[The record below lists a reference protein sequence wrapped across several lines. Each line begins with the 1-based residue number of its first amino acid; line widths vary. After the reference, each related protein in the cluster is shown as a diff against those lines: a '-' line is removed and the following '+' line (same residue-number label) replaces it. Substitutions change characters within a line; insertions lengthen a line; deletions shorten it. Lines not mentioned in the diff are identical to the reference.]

1 MPAPKSSFMKLDEV
15 PEIVTWPE
23 THYAFIEKIGPF
35 QETAPQAW
43 QTMHQLAAKISEHNK
58 ITGYLSLYK
67 VEPKVYRAGVALDSA
82 PNNLPEGVE
91 YTEFK
96 GGKYSRFV
104 LTGAYSHL
112 PEACGR
118 VFLIVAE
125 KKIQQRDDFCIE
137 NYANDPNT
145 TPEDQL
151 ITEILIPTA

>member
-1 MPAPKSSFMKLDEV
+1 MAIAKKRFMKLTET
-15 PEIVTWPE
+15 PEIVSWPE

-43 QTMHQLAAKISEHNK
+43 QAVHQLIPTISEHNK
-58 ITGYLSLYK
+58 ITGYMSLYK
-67 VEPKVYRAGVALDSA
+67 VEPKIYRAGVALEAVPGD
-82 PNNLPEGVE
+82 LPEGVQ
-91 YTEFK
+91 YTKFA

-125 KKIQQRDDFCIE
+125 TKIQQRDDFCIE
-137 NYANDPNT
+137 NYVNDPRT
-145 TPEDQL
+145 TPEDEL
-151 ITEILIPTA
+151 ITEILIPTV